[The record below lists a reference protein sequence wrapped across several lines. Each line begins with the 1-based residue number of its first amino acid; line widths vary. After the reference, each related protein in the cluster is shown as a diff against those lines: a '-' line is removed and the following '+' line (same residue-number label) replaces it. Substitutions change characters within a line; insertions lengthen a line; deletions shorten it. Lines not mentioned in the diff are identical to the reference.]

1 MEQLKELSI
10 PYILYLIPL
19 GILGIL
25 LIMFSYALLRA
36 YIRYKVNREEKEAIE
51 IVNSLA

>member
-10 PYILYLIPL
+10 PYIFYLIPL
-19 GILGIL
+19 GILGML
-25 LIMFSYALLRA
+25 LIVLIYALLRA

-51 IVNSLA
+51 ILNSLV